1 MRFAHLIAIIL
12 GLTLSACDEMPKIVM
27 PGTQLACCCGVGKAC
42 PTPAVAAPVVTAAPA
57 TMAPEASPVRR
68 VSHVVHRHRA
78 HRVHGP
84 VRINQM
90 AEVNLSGGAQR
101 IVMVERREHHEETF
115 SRSQAWS
122 ESTEFSGSGHSHASE
137 EDCDCGPRPAAGRDP
152 SGFLTWPGKAPGHP

>member
-1 MRFAHLIAIIL
+1 MRFAHLIAITL

-27 PGTQLACCCGVGKAC
+27 PGTQLACCCGVGKTC
-42 PTPAVAAPVVTAAPA
+42 PTPAVAVPVVTAAPA
-57 TMAPEASPVRR
+57 TMAPEAGPVRR

-78 HRVHGP
+78 HRAPGP

-101 IVMVERREHHEETF
+101 IVMVERREHQEETF

-122 ESTEFSGSGHSHASE
+122 ESTEFSGSGHSHASD

-152 SGFLTWPGKAPGHP
+152 SGFLTWPGKAPVHP